1 MKYTSTKQQ
10 SLGRISI
17 ENLTD
22 EIISADSSYFGVV
35 LEMDESLLVVDS
47 LGQSHFIQ
55 NEPVNWRVFPKSINY
70 INHLHIIYEDYM
82 DIYIFTHDYF
92 VNQKE
97 KKLGI
102 RYCRKLDETTSLD

>member
-1 MKYTSTKQQ
+1 
-10 SLGRISI
+10 
-17 ENLTD
+17 
-22 EIISADSSYFGVV
+22 
-35 LEMDESLLVVDS
+35 MDESLLVVDS
-47 LGQSHFIQ
+47 LGQSHIIEG
-55 NEPVNWRVFPKSINY
+55 EPVNWRVFPKSINY